1 MGSPFANIEIENA
14 LHRQS
19 NLKTY
24 QNLEEKMSPTSIYR
38 IKIVR
43 GDFEFEAQGDKK
55 FVLEML
61 QRFENA
67 PSKQPIMQI
76 AESPA
81 RINYGAESK
90 DTGKTLSASEFIR
103 MSGYKKHTDI
113 ALAFGY
119 YLEKVQ
125 GIASFTPADIN
136 NCYYDAKLESSN
148 TRQMVAL
155 NIKRGYLMEAKQD
168 KSENKR
174 RYTLTQSGIQY
185 IETQLNQTSKANS

>member
-1 MGSPFANIEIENA
+1 MTPG
-14 LHRQS
+14 
-19 NLKTY
+19 
-24 QNLEEKMSPTSIYR
+24 IYR

-61 QRFENA
+61 QRFENT
-67 PSKQPIMQI
+67 PSKQPSMQI
-76 AESPA
+76 AEQPSISGYSTEP
-81 RINYGAESK
+81 NK
-90 DTGKTLSASEFIR
+90 DTGKVLSASEFIR
-103 MSGYKKHTDI
+103 MSGFKKHTDI
-113 ALAFGY
+113 ALAFSY

-125 GIASFTPADIN
+125 GIANFTPADIN

-168 KSENKR
+168 KTENKR
-174 RYTLTQSGIQY
+174 RYTLTQSGMQY
-185 IETQLNQTSKANS
+185 IETQLNQSGKSNS